1 MKNALGITRNID
13 ALGRV
18 VLPKEIRIALGHE
31 VGTPLEMISDKG
43 GVYIRKQSVGCTFCQ
58 SMDEV
63 VAWHGALVC
72 KVCARRIAEK
82 DVKEGACE

>member
-18 VLPKEIRIALGHE
+18 VLPKEIRIALGYE

-43 GVYIRKQSVGCTFCQ
+43 GVYIRKQSGAAHSARVWMRLWRGMGRWCARC
-58 SMDEV
+58 
-63 VAWHGALVC
+63 ALV
-72 KVCARRIAEK
+72 KLW
-82 DVKEGACE
+82 